1 VAIRYT
7 SSYDQTISFSD
18 TNVIF
23 SLTAGIVQTYT
34 IPGTASD
41 KFSLLFGLSS
51 NASILVG
58 YNATPVAPAANNK
71 STTQGV
77 EFITPDSKRY
87 AIGGDVISV
96 LCIDATDTM
105 GISLRSIPN

>member
-1 VAIRYT
+1 MAIRYT

-18 TNVIF
+18 TDVIF
-23 SLTAGIVQTYT
+23 SLTVGIVQTYT
-34 IPGTASD
+34 VPGTASD

-51 NASILVG
+51 NARILIG

-87 AIGGDVISV
+87 AIGGDIISV
-96 LCIDATDTM
+96 LCVDATGTL